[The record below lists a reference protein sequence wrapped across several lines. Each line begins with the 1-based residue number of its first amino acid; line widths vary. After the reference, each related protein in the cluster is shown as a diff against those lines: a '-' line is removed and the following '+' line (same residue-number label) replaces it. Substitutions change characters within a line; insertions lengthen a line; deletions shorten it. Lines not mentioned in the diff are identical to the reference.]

1 MLHIADGI
9 TIDDREIEE
18 RFVRASGPGG
28 QNVNKVAT
36 AVELRFDVRRSSL
49 PDEVKDRLARLA
61 GRRMTE
67 AGVLLIDSR
76 VHRSQ
81 ADNREDARARLKDL
95 LRRAA
100 VIPKRRRPTKP
111 RPAARERRLAAK
123 KRTAALKANRS
134 GGGRS
139 GEDA

>member
-28 QNVNKVAT
+28 PNVTPVAP
-36 AVELRFDVRRSSL
+36 ADDLRFDVRRSTL
-49 PDEVKDRLARLA
+49 PDAVKDRLARLA

-81 ADNREDARARLKDL
+81 ADNREDARARLMDL

-100 VIPKRRRPTKP
+100 VTPKRRRPTKP